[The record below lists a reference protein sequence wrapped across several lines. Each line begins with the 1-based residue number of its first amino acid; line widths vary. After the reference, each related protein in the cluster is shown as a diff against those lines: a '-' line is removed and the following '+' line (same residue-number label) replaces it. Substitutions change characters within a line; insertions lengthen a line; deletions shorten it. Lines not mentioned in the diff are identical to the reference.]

1 MIDFYTLNFPD
12 GHQVAIMLEELGMPY
27 KSHMVDLS
35 KGENFSPEFEKI
47 SPNHTIPAILD
58 NEGPEGKPVRVFESG
73 AILLYLAQKS
83 GRFLGINPISSLEM
97 SQWLMLVLSGLAPF
111 AREFLLRN
119 QAGPHEEAK
128 SEGRELSS
136 LQSKIVRHVSALDFR
151 LREYPYLAKSYSI
164 ADMSGIS
171 WIQAL
176 QHRGCISVDDYVGV
190 RNWYNRMK
198 SRQPVRQGLEL
209 LERG

>member
-1 MIDFYTLNFPD
+1 
-12 GHQVAIMLEELGMPY
+12 MLEELGMPY

-111 AREFLLRN
+111 AREFLLRS
-119 QAGPHEEAK
+119 QAGPQGEMK

>member
-1 MIDFYTLNFPD
+1 
-12 GHQVAIMLEELGMPY
+12 MLEELGMPY

-35 KGENFSPEFEKI
+35 KGENLSPEFEKI

-83 GRFLGINPISSLEM
+83 GRFLGINPISSLEG
-97 SQWLMLVLSGLAPF
+97 SQWLMLVLSGLAPI
-111 AREFLLRN
+111 AREFLLRK
-119 QAGPHEEAK
+119 QVGPHEEMK
-128 SEGRELSS
+128 SEAREVSS

-171 WIQAL
+171 WIHAL
-176 QHRGCISVDDYVGV
+176 KNHGCISVDDYVGV